1 LARKKIRVGG
11 GEEEERASVTL
22 RFSDRREG
30 DAGEE
35 GRQILERWRP
45 TGRGKAL
52 RQRRRRRLRWRL
64 RWRLTSLG
72 HSRLFRSL
80 LFFPFSRASFSAFFL
95 VSREHHC
102 ETERALCFG
111 EKVFGGEARATNTTT
126 LCPSLTKDKKTHPPP
141 PLSLCLSLPTKN
153 LPTSGRAVALW
164 LAQLGIQWR
173 SAAAS
178 RMPTATGD
186 IREIVGQPVF
196 VPLYRLFLTY
206 GKVRR
211 REFFVVVV
219 FRLVAPDSGA
229 AISCARG
236 A

>member
-1 LARKKIRVGG
+1 MVFFEEATSFFYSFGKKEDKG
-11 GEEEERASVTL
+11 ASVTL

-45 TGRGKAL
+45 TERGKAL

-126 LCPSLTKDKKTHPPP
+126 LRPSLTKDKKTHPPP
-141 PLSLCLSLPTKN
+141 SLSLSVSLSPQKTFQPQAAPSPSGLP
-153 LPTSGRAVALW
+153 S
-164 LAQLGIQWR
+164 LG
-173 SAAAS
+173 S
-178 RMPTATGD
+178 
-186 IREIVGQPVF
+186 
-196 VPLYRLFLTY
+196 
-206 GKVRR
+206 
-211 REFFVVVV
+211 
-219 FRLVAPDSGA
+219 SGA
-229 AISCARG
+229 PPRPRACPRPRGTFVRSSGSPCSCRCTG
-236 A
+236 CS

>member
-1 LARKKIRVGG
+1 MARKKIRVGG

-126 LCPSLTKDKKTHPPP
+126 LRPSLTKDKKTHPPP
-141 PLSLCLSLPTKN
+141 SLSLSLSPHKKPSN
-153 LPTSGRAVALW
+153 LRPRRRPLACPAWDPVALRRG
-164 LAQLGIQWR
+164 LAHAHGHGGH
-173 SAAAS
+173 S
-178 RMPTATGD
+178 
-186 IREIVGQPVF
+186 
-196 VPLYRLFLTY
+196 
-206 GKVRR
+206 
-211 REFFVVVV
+211 
-219 FRLVAPDSGA
+219 
-229 AISCARG
+229 
-236 A
+236 